1 MGGIKLGVKMVEKAI
16 APLATEQE
24 LTIALREIEPVARQ
38 LLSYY
43 DDLKHLSEEMG
54 EFEEQYGLSSGD
66 FYTKWKNGQLGDETD
81 FFEWFAY
88 CNTYRRLV
96 EKIHQLGK
104 ELHDLL
110 PDLLSFPPEGV
121 PARMG
126 AH

>member
-1 MGGIKLGVKMVEKAI
+1 MVEKI
-16 APLATEQE
+16 TAPLATEQE
-24 LTIALREIEPVARQ
+24 LTIALREIEQVARQ

-43 DDLKHLSEEMG
+43 DDLKHLSEEMR

-66 FYTKWKNGQLGDETD
+66 FYAKWKDGQLGDETD

-88 CNTYRRLV
+88 CDTYRRIV

-110 PDLLSFPPEGV
+110 PDLISFPPEGV
-121 PARMG
+121 LARMG

>member
-1 MGGIKLGVKMVEKAI
+1 VEKAI

-54 EFEEQYGLSSGD
+54 EFEEQYELSSGD

-88 CNTYRRLV
+88 CDTYRRLV

-110 PDLLSFPPEGV
+110 PNLLSFPPEEV

>member
-1 MGGIKLGVKMVEKAI
+1 MVEKTADM
-16 APLATEQE
+16 L
-24 LTIALREIEPVARQ
+24 LTDQGLTVTLREIEPVARQ

-43 DDLKHLSEEMG
+43 NDLKGLSEGMR

-66 FYTKWKNGQLGDETD
+66 FYAQWEDGQLGDETD

-88 CNTYRRLV
+88 CDTYRRLV

-110 PDLLSFPPEGV
+110 PNLLSFSLEGV